1 MVRYI
6 GLDRYKNKIFVTFA
20 FSHDGSIKL
29 VPRDDFEIHDRET
42 RDLKAVSISDLK
54 AWVVKNVNVNKLLT
68 LQKGSFVRGNADSFT
83 KRAGNLHMIAR
94 PLRQAVYSR
103 LGHTTVHEFVPVWDA
118 VVCSVVWVDEFVEAD
133 KALDALLDDPRKAM
147 AWLVEADALA
157 ESVLSDFEKVSRSH
171 SRSMIIAEYM
181 GMQHLFSAPAKRPP
195 IGCFNPVCNKCLAPN
210 VPSIES
216 PRSLHNFRSGLSKSI
231 GKRVVQ
237 TTPWSCCSVYLSC
250 YFHSEPV

>member
-1 MVRYI
+1 MVRYT

-42 RDLKAVSISDLK
+42 RELRAVSISDLK

-103 LGHTTVHEFVPVWDA
+103 LGHTFVHEFVPVWDA
-118 VVCSVVWVDEFVEAD
+118 VGCSVVWVDEFVEAD
-133 KALDALLDDPRKAM
+133 KALDALLDDPTKAM

-181 GMQHLFSAPAKRPP
+181 GMQHLLFAPAKRPP
-195 IGCFNPVCNKCLAPN
+195 IRLF
-210 VPSIES
+210 
-216 PRSLHNFRSGLSKSI
+216 
-231 GKRVVQ
+231 
-237 TTPWSCCSVYLSC
+237 
-250 YFHSEPV
+250 